1 MTTSARLGVG
11 LISVGWMGRLH
22 SNAYLAAPRHFPDLP
37 ARADL
42 VIAADPDEGGRRHAT
57 DALGYRRAVED
68 YHELLADPEVDIV
81 SIASPNFLHH
91 QIALDTIAAGK
102 PFWIEKPMG
111 RNAQESKEIAQAAEA
126 AGLITSVG
134 FNYRHVP
141 AIEKLRQLVKD
152 GSLGTI
158 TNVRCA
164 LLADYS
170 NDPLDVLTWRFI
182 NAQAGSGVLGDLLSH
197 GFDLVRYT
205 VGAIRSVSALART
218 FIPERPLPGAGDTNR
233 FTLGINEDRAN
244 APKGTVEN
252 EDYAAVL
259 AQLEGNAVAVFEST
273 RVATGPHAEYTLEVY
288 GTRGSAR
295 WNFERMNELLLADD
309 KAGYRNI
316 MAGPSFPGFSAF
328 QPGAGTS
335 MGFDDLKT
343 IEAAQFLESVHTG
356 RQLAPS
362 AADGWAA
369 AEIASAA
376 LASAQCGQWV
386 DVPPATGRTTV

>member
-1 MTTSARLGVG
+1 V
-11 LISVGWMGRLH
+11 V
-22 SNAYLAAPRHFPDLP
+22 
-37 ARADL
+37 
-42 VIAADPDEGGRRHAT
+42 
-57 DALGYRRAVED
+57 D

-91 QIALDTIAAGK
+91 QVAMDTIKAGK

-111 RNAQESKEIAQAAEA
+111 RGATESREIAQAAEA

-141 AIEKLRQLVKD
+141 AVEKLRQLVQ
-152 GSLGTI
+152 GGELGAI
-158 TNVRCA
+158 TNVRCNFM
-164 LLADYS
+164 ADYS

-182 NAQAGSGVLGDLLSH
+182 NAKAGSGVFGDLLSH
-197 GFDLVRYT
+197 GFDLVQYT
-205 VGAIRSVSALART
+205 VGRIRSVSGLTRT
-218 FIPERPLPGAGDTNR
+218 FIPERPLPGAADTNR
-233 FTLGINEDRAN
+233 FTLGNSADREN
-244 APKGTVEN
+244 APKGRVEN

-273 RVATGPHAEYTLEVY
+273 RVATGPHSEYTLEIY

-309 KAGYRNI
+309 KAGYRSI

-356 RQLAPS
+356 RQVSPS

-376 LASAQCGQWV
+376 LASAGSGQWV
-386 DVPPATGRTTV
+386 EVPAVSGRTTF